1 MASHG
6 SDARPAPD
14 ALLAGIA
21 DYVDRFEI
29 RSEEAYRIA
38 RYCMMDALGCALEA
52 LQFPECVK
60 LVGPVVPGLEFRNGA
75 RVPGTR
81 FELDPI
87 SAAFSL
93 GTMIRW
99 LDYNDSFTAA
109 EGGHP
114 SDNIGGILA
123 TADWLTRRRI
133 AEGRT
138 PLLMRDVLTALVKA
152 YEIQGVLSLE
162 NNFTRLGLDHVT
174 FTRVAAAAV
183 LAKMLGGGPEEI
195 VNAVSN
201 AWADGGSLKI
211 YRQGNNTG
219 TRKNWAGGDASSR
232 GLRLALMAMQGE
244 MGYPSA
250 ISAKTFGFCDA
261 IFRGEPVRLQR
272 PYSTY
277 VVEHVLFKFVA
288 AGMHGQTAAECAF
301 RLHPM
306 VAQRLDAID
315 SIAIRSHEKLMGIM
329 DKQGPLANP
338 ADRDHCVQ
346 YVVAVGL
353 LHGRLDP
360 ADFEDEFAA
369 DLRIDRLRAKMKV
382 VEEPRYTREF
392 FDPDKRS
399 SANSIEV
406 RFADRSPPAA
416 VEVEYPIGHPRRR
429 AECLPMLEAKFARH
443 VARRF
448 PRGKQPTILE
458 LFEDQARFE
467 ATPVNEF
474 VERFVI

>member
-1 MASHG
+1 MASQV

-14 ALLAGIA
+14 ALLTDIA
-21 DYVDRFEI
+21 DYVNGCEI
-29 RSEEAYRIA
+29 RSGEAYRVA
-38 RYCMMDALGCALEA
+38 RYCVMDAIGCALEA
-52 LQFPECVK
+52 LQFPECLK
-60 LVGPVVPGLEFRNGA
+60 LLGPIVPGLAFRDGA

-87 SAAFSL
+87 SAAFSI

-123 TADWLTRRRI
+123 TADYLSRQRI
-133 AEGRT
+133 AEGDK
-138 PLLMRDVLTALVKA
+138 PLLMRDVLIALIEA

-183 LAKMLGGGPEEI
+183 LTKMLGGGRDEI

-201 AWADGGSLKI
+201 AWADGASLKI

-232 GLRLALMAMQGE
+232 ALRLALMAMQGE
-244 MGYPSA
+244 MGYPSVL
-250 ISAKTFGFCDA
+250 SAKTFGFCDA
-261 IFRGEPVRLQR
+261 IFRGQPIKLQR

-301 RLHPM
+301 RLHPL
-306 VAQRLDAID
+306 VKDRLDAIET
-315 SIAIRSHEKLMGIM
+315 ITIRSHEKLMGIM
-329 DKQGPLANP
+329 DKQGPLTNP

-369 DLRIDRLRAKMKV
+369 DPRIDRLRAKMKV
-382 VEEPRYTREF
+382 AEEPRYTRDF
-392 FDPDKRS
+392 FDPEKRS

-406 RFADRSPPAA
+406 RFADRSQPATF
-416 VEVEYPIGHPRRR
+416 EVEYPIGHPRRR
-429 AECLPMLEAKFARH
+429 AEGLPMLEAKFTKH

-448 PRGKQPTILE
+448 PRGRQLAILE
-458 LFEDQARFE
+458 LFEDQALFE
-467 ATPVNEF
+467 AKPVNEF
-474 VERFVI
+474 LQYFVI